1 MKCISRACNALE
13 FFIPKSNPKTFESTM
28 MSYPIKPFQIPVF
41 IAIFLIVPGFV
52 FSQEKS
58 LEASRVE
65 VVFQNTSTKDVALVV
80 MEPSGDGQSTEKIV
94 VEKLAPGMETAV
106 ESMANEQWIVKIEDE
121 PLMEYEV
128 NENEQQFVDIA
139 LEASWQLP
147 VNVIFANTTDNPMDV
162 VFVLADGTEELL
174 HAKLSPNSQWDQPGV
189 TPGSIFRLKRGE
201 ELVFEFMSDNTP
213 LQVVDLKEMIRVSKE
228 SVSVEFQ
235 NTGSETVDISWQSP
249 RGHEILYLPEM
260 PRGTTVTMQSYP
272 GHVWMVRKQGELIGT
287 YVVGADQ
294 KQTIDIVELARMI
307 EEASKQDLS
316 TLTEEQT
323 GTPNSTPEAATAAP
337 SKSPVLTPSASKK
350 PPKPPK
356 N

>member
-41 IAIFLIVPGFV
+41 IAIFLIVSRFV

-213 LQVVDLKEMIRVSKE
+213 LQVVDLKEMIRVSKNRCRW
-228 SVSVEFQ
+228 SFR
-235 NTGSETVDISWQSP
+235 I
-249 RGHEILYLPEM
+249 R
-260 PRGTTVTMQSYP
+260 
-272 GHVWMVRKQGELIGT
+272 
-287 YVVGADQ
+287 VV
-294 KQTIDIVELARMI
+294 KRWI
-307 EEASKQDLS
+307 
-316 TLTEEQT
+316 
-323 GTPNSTPEAATAAP
+323 
-337 SKSPVLTPSASKK
+337 
-350 PPKPPK
+350 
-356 N
+356 